1 MTGNTAAQS
10 SVMQGFAAATVIFA
24 LIMWACVGYL
34 RPELAN
40 YRQMTNAALDA
51 TVSINAQINDLAAR
65 KARDDADRREFQ
77 MLEKDGFLGEQN
89 RLNAARILERLRV
102 QHRIAGLEYQ
112 IDAVDKVTIPGQ
124 PENTGV
130 MSSSKISLNMRGF
143 LDSDM
148 RDFTT
153 AIQRGLPGH
162 VSHRQIEIVKLD
174 PPANDLLALISRG
187 GGTRPCQRNDG
198 VTVAGR
204 AARQRSS
211 GDIRCRSHS
220 QI

>member
-10 SVMQGFAAATVIFA
+10 SLMQGFAAATVIFA
-24 LIMWACVGYL
+24 LIMWVCFGYL

-51 TVSINAQINDLAAR
+51 AVSINAQINDLAAR

-102 QHRIAGLEYQ
+102 QHRISGLEYQ
-112 IDAVDKVTIPGQ
+112 IGAVDKVTIPGH
-124 PENTGV
+124 PENTGIV
-130 MSSSKISLNMRGF
+130 MSSSKISLN
-143 LDSDM
+143 M

-162 VSHRQIEIVKLD
+162 VTVTEIEIVKLAS
-174 PPANDLLALISRG
+174 PGNDLLALISRG
-187 GGTRPCQRNDG
+187 GGTEL
-198 VTVAGR
+198 VSATVELQWQAVQPAKEAAG
-204 AARQRSS
+204 
-211 GDIRCRSHS
+211 I
-220 QI
+220 